1 MSKRKKPYNYIIVTD
16 NNLVD
21 IVDKI
26 SRKSTI
32 TDDADG
38 VYKVD
43 IQGMINSSSYC
54 IEKIYIKEII
64 DVLSVAKTL
73 DHNHIIYDITNPQII
88 QVLNDLNNNLN
99 PTSTETDYNNL
110 HMDNHE
116 IWAIYCISYSNDKL
130 GCWVATPKNPRL
142 PRKKP
147 SKSK

>member
-16 NNLVD
+16 NNLID
-21 IVDKI
+21 IIDKI

-32 TDDADG
+32 TDDTDG

-73 DHNHIIYDITNPQII
+73 EHNHIIYDITNPQII
-88 QVLNDLNNNLN
+88 HALNGLDNNLN

-110 HMDNHE
+110 DMDSHN
-116 IWAIYCISYSNDKL
+116 IWAIYCISYSNDKP

-142 PRKKP
+142 PRKKS
-147 SKSK
+147 SK

>member
-21 IVDKI
+21 IIDKI

-54 IEKIYIKEII
+54 IEKIYI
-64 DVLSVAKTL
+64 
-73 DHNHIIYDITNPQII
+73 
-88 QVLNDLNNNLN
+88 
-99 PTSTETDYNNL
+99 
-110 HMDNHE
+110 
-116 IWAIYCISYSNDKL
+116 
-130 GCWVATPKNPRL
+130 
-142 PRKKP
+142 
-147 SKSK
+147 